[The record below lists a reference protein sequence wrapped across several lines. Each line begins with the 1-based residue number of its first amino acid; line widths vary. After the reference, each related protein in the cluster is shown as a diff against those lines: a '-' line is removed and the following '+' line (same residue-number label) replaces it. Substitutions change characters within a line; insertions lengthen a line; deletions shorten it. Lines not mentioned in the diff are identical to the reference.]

1 MARCD
6 ISFPARLLLCDG
18 VMTTTAGTP
27 SPWDLEY
34 RRTPDSYVWGTEAS
48 ALAVELAGRVPAG
61 ARVIDLGCGEGR
73 DSVFFAQRGFQVTG
87 VEASAA
93 GLRKAERL
101 AGERGVHVRWIESVL
116 PELPPLET
124 FELVYSCGSIH
135 YVPRRER
142 PELFARLRALTA
154 PGGLQAHV
162 VFTDRHVYEERG
174 ERIEYFTPG
183 ELAGAFGPD
192 EVLRREERMI
202 ECRQDGRA
210 HHHSVE
216 VLLAAPRD
224 R

>member
-1 MARCD
+1 MAV
-6 ISFPARLLLCDG
+6 
-18 VMTTTAGTP
+18 VMTTAAGTL

-48 ALAVELAGRVPAG
+48 LLAIELAGRVPGG
-61 ARVIDLGCGEGR
+61 AHVIDLGCGEGR
-73 DSVFFAQRGFQVTG
+73 DSVFFAQRGLHVTG

-101 AGERGVHVRWIESVL
+101 AAERGVQVRWIQSVL
-116 PELPPLET
+116 PELPPLGT
-124 FELVYSCGSIH
+124 FDLVYSCGSIH

-154 PGGLQAHV
+154 PGGLHAHI

-174 ERIEYFTPG
+174 ERIEYFMAG
-183 ELAGAFGPD
+183 ELSGAFAPD

-202 ECRQDGRA
+202 ECRQDGRS
-210 HHHSVE
+210 HRHSVE